1 MSDLKKDIFLS
12 VLQALLIKDKAI
24 DPYEGASNDVVSSIV
39 LNAKNITKKISQEIK
54 DINSLD

>member
-1 MSDLKKDIFLS
+1 
-12 VLQALLIKDKAI
+12 LQALLIKDKAI

-54 DINSLD
+54 DINFID